1 MGTTSEVSSKL
12 LELSKEMLSLKKN
25 GIDPKRYIG
34 IKLHLKS
41 SLESLAKKDRTEKE
55 NKLLE
60 NLLLGITRIG
70 LLGEDQLKIL
80 WDVEKIAALAEKPVS
95 IDEVKRIA
103 VDNMF
108 SEIALNFVCKRE
120 NLQQVS
126 TRCLVIKT
134 KYLGLA
140 QTLAVYHDMDG
151 IRKVARKA
159 RDEVVNVLYEYD
171 WHAKTVQ
178 TA

>member
-1 MGTTSEVSSKL
+1 
-12 LELSKEMLSLKKN
+12 MLSLKKN

-108 SEIALNFVCKRE
+108 SEKALNFVCNRE

-159 RDEVVNVLYEYD
+159 REEVVNVLYEYD
-171 WHAKTVQ
+171 WHAKTAQ